1 MLVCLEHRVHIDL
14 VSDRLDMNITM
25 LLDSSSECLG
35 TDLVGVNE
43 SNLSFITIENL
54 SDLLEGRTLGLDV
67 EEGDEKQFG
76 ENPNL

>member
-1 MLVCLEHRVHIDL
+1 M
-14 VSDRLDMNITM
+14 SDRLDMNITM

-43 SNLSFITIENL
+43 SNLGLITIENL

-67 EEGDEKQFG
+67 EEGNEKQFG
-76 ENPNL
+76 KNPNL